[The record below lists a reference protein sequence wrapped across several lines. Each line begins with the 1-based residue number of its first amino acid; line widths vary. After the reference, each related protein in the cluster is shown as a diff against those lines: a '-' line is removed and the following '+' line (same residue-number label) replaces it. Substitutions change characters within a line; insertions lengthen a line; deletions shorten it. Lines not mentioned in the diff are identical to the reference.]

1 MKSCHF
7 GRFVIVG
14 FGLLWCG
21 ASVPLRAVEP
31 NAPAALPNA
40 AVLLQHC
47 LVTAIDDIQVPAL
60 RTGRLARLQTKEGSR
75 VVAGDL
81 LAHIDDEESKLQL
94 QAAAAEKAAAHK
106 KADSPLEEKF
116 AKATHDVSVAEHEAA
131 LEANEKFANSVS
143 DIEVLKLELATKQ
156 ASLRVDL
163 SRFNRDV
170 QVVELGAADAKAAL
184 AEADVRLRRVEAPLA
199 GEVAE
204 IYARPGEWVESG
216 APVVRIVRV
225 DRLRVDGFIKVR
237 DVLPGDVFGKPV
249 KVVVELADGKRFAFD
264 GAVTFVSPVIDAG
277 SQYRIWAEVE
287 NRQEHGQWLL
297 RPGMQAEM
305 TIAR

>member
-1 MKSCHF
+1 MKSRFLYRDVALLF
-7 GRFVIVG
+7 GA
-14 FGLLWCG
+14 LWCG
-21 ASVPLRAVEP
+21 GAVPILAVEP
-31 NAPAALPNA
+31 NAAVDKTAVG
-40 AVLLQHC
+40 VLLQHC

-60 RTGRLARLQTKEGSR
+60 RTGRLAKLQTKEGAR
-75 VVAGDL
+75 VVAGEL
-81 LAHIDDEESKLQL
+81 LAQIDDEESKLQL

-116 AKATHDVSVAEHEAA
+116 AEATHDVSVAEHEAA

-170 QVVELGAADAKAAL
+170 QIVELGTADAKAAL
-184 AEADVRLRRVEAPLA
+184 AQADVRLRRIEAPLA

-204 IYARPGEWVESG
+204 IFARPGEWVESG
-216 APVVRIVRV
+216 APVARVVRV
-225 DRLRVDGFIKVR
+225 DRLRVEGFIKVR
-237 DVLPGDVFGKPV
+237 DVLPGDVFGKPA
-249 KVVVELADGKRFAFD
+249 KVVVELADGKRFTFD
-264 GAVTFVSPVIDAG
+264 GAITFVSPVIDAG

>member
-1 MKSCHF
+1 MKSCF
-7 GRFVIVG
+7 LGRFAAVG
-14 FGLLWCG
+14 FGLLLCVG
-21 ASVPLRAVEP
+21 PAPLRAAEP
-31 NAPAALPNA
+31 SAPAGKGTVGL
-40 AVLLQHC
+40 LLQHC

-60 RTGRLARLQTKEGSR
+60 RTGRLAKLQAKEGSR
-75 VVAGDL
+75 VVAGEL
-81 LAHIDDEESKLQL
+81 LAQIDDEESNLQL

-106 KADSPLEEKF
+106 KADSPLEEEF
-116 AKATHDVSVAEHEAA
+116 AEATHDVSVAEHEAA
-131 LEANEKFANSVS
+131 VEANQKFANSVS

-156 ASLRVDL
+156 AALRVDL

-170 QVVELGAADAKAAL
+170 QKVELGTADAKVAL

-216 APVVRIVRV
+216 APVVRVVRV

-249 KVVVELADGKRFAFD
+249 KIVVELADGKRFAFD